1 MSLIKLALDKKAGPI
16 MRTFSTIAKS
26 IGNHIPGGNSEV
38 GELVHEGLDAAKKK
52 MAQNAKEYTHILNG
66 RKLTAEEVG
75 RLAPGGYAYSKLQ
88 RIGH

>member
-16 MRTFSTIAKS
+16 IRTFSTIAKS

-52 MAQNAKEYTHILNG
+52 VSKEYTHILNG